1 MNSKNGILI
10 IISGLSGTGK
20 SYFQNIILE
29 DLENCKGVPKYTTR
43 NRRVDDEESIDFFD
57 VDEEKIKSCTWK
69 YSMNGNKY
77 GIMIDDIKR
86 IIEARR

>member
-1 MNSKNGILI
+1 MEPKKGILI

-29 DLENCKGVPKYTTR
+29 SSEDCKGVPKYTTR
-43 NRRVDDEESIDFFD
+43 DMRSVEDTSIDFFN
-57 VDEEKIKSCTWK
+57 VDTEKIKSCTWN
-69 YSMNGNKY
+69 YSMNGNEY

-86 IIEARR
+86 IIETRR